1 MSCDPQTTITIED
14 LNNLNTNTKVFNE
27 VVTSPLDQTPTQASD
42 GENKLTLNGA
52 LKRLGYQPPVVY
64 AAGITFTS
72 NSDNTKTIERNGIVY
87 APLPSQIP
95 FTTSG
100 TWAGDDENKFFV
112 VQGITIDSLP
122 ALTDLV
128 FDTVSDAQAS
138 SDISLGNKIRIV
150 SRNNSDFLVTNDT
163 PNGFD
168 KIDLGSGLTATLIVT
183 PSTTISSFGTINQ
196 ADDTSL
202 FQAAINGSNGNL
214 IIDGQVNYTTVSTNQ
229 NLKITGLG
237 AVGINGNAKLNQ
249 ISETLDGVVASGPSI
264 SLHVEHVELTSSVSK
279 TAGAYIKTVTGA
291 NSTIES
297 CTFRGHYRGI
307 AIDDSLA
314 ATIKNNFF
322 VDAVPSSVASG
333 SAHIVLAET
342 SRNDTA
348 TITENF
354 SFQLNEVDQPSFG
367 VLVYY
372 QDVMFAADNNF
383 IKSGTVF
390 AIVPK
395 SGQVASLLFI
405 TSGEMDTSVNGVLV
419 APEAGGSVSRLTIHP
434 KWIGV
439 MSGEGVRIDGTNG
452 NISGVMIGG
461 EVVISGIT
469 GNGVSCFGNNVD
481 DLQID
486 NANISNSAIGVRVV
500 DTATKLRISNSVVGP
515 VSGANPNVDGVVIGP
530 NVSGAL
536 TCNDFSGNTGTN
548 LSNNSP
554 NVTEFGNKP
563 YDWSVYTPTV
573 ASTAG
578 AITSYT
584 AAGRFRVEGDI
595 THFQVSVNI
604 TDNGS
609 GSGRL
614 NISLPRATSSSTVI
628 SGRGAAISN
637 KMLQAIC
644 QGSLAITST
653 FDGAYPAATG
663 ENVIIS
669 GSYES

>member
-322 VDAVPSSVASG
+322 VDAVPGSVASG
-333 SAHIVLAET
+333 S
-342 SRNDTA
+342 
-348 TITENF
+348 
-354 SFQLNEVDQPSFG
+354 
-367 VLVYY
+367 
-372 QDVMFAADNNF
+372 
-383 IKSGTVF
+383 
-390 AIVPK
+390 
-395 SGQVASLLFI
+395 
-405 TSGEMDTSVNGVLV
+405 
-419 APEAGGSVSRLTIHP
+419 
-434 KWIGV
+434 
-439 MSGEGVRIDGTNG
+439 
-452 NISGVMIGG
+452 
-461 EVVISGIT
+461 
-469 GNGVSCFGNNVD
+469 
-481 DLQID
+481 
-486 NANISNSAIGVRVV
+486 
-500 DTATKLRISNSVVGP
+500 
-515 VSGANPNVDGVVIGP
+515 
-530 NVSGAL
+530 
-536 TCNDFSGNTGTN
+536 
-548 LSNNSP
+548 
-554 NVTEFGNKP
+554 
-563 YDWSVYTPTV
+563 
-573 ASTAG
+573 
-578 AITSYT
+578 
-584 AAGRFRVEGDI
+584 
-595 THFQVSVNI
+595 
-604 TDNGS
+604 
-609 GSGRL
+609 
-614 NISLPRATSSSTVI
+614 
-628 SGRGAAISN
+628 
-637 KMLQAIC
+637 
-644 QGSLAITST
+644 
-653 FDGAYPAATG
+653 
-663 ENVIIS
+663 
-669 GSYES
+669 